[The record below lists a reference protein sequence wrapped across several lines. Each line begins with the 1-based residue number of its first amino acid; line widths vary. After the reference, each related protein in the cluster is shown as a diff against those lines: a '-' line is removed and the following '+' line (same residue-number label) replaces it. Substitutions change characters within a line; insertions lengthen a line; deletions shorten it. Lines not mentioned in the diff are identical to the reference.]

1 VSEIELLA
9 SVVVAVQGDGR
20 IRRLVDSLL
29 AQTVPCD
36 TYEVIVIENGT
47 AEFADVDGL
56 GDGIVRYLHQPAA
69 NMAAARNIGLDAA
82 RGRYLLLTDADC
94 VAQPDWIAEITAAL
108 ADGSVSAVGGA
119 IVKHEPQTWTQ
130 RYAVTVVDGQRS
142 LSYLPALHLSYVAG
156 ANAGFV
162 TEQLREAGG
171 FDEELHSGNDVDV
184 CYKLG
189 LRGYQVGLAPSAVIC
204 HDDRSGLVAH
214 FRRFR
219 RYAVYQ
225 VLLHKKYKAVSGKR
239 LVLDGYPLR
248 RALAA
253 VRAAPQAI
261 SCLMQGDRGPGLQI
275 TLQLVEAAGV
285 FVGEVQGA
293 VRYRQLYL

>member
-1 VSEIELLA
+1 VSEAELLA
-9 SVVVAVQGDGR
+9 SVVVAVRGDGR
-20 IRRLVDSLL
+20 VRRLLDSLV
-29 AQTVPCD
+29 AQTVPRAA
-36 TYEVIVIENGT
+36 YEVIVVENGS

-56 GDGIVRYLHQPAA
+56 GDGVVRYRHQPAA
-69 NMAAARNIGLDAA
+69 NMAAARNLGLAEA
-82 RGRYLLLTDADC
+82 GGHYLLLTDADC
-94 VAQPDWIAEITAAL
+94 VARPDWIEEMTAAL
-108 ADGSVSAVGGA
+108 ADGSVSVVGGA
-119 IVKHEPQTWTQ
+119 IVKYEPQTWTQ

-142 LSYLPALHLSYVAG
+142 LSHLPALHLPYVAG

-162 TEQLREAGG
+162 TEQLREVGG
-171 FDEELHSGNDVDV
+171 FDEELRSGNDVDV

-189 LRGYQVGLAPSAVIC
+189 LRGYEVGLAPAAVIC
-204 HDDRSGLVAH
+204 HEDRSGLMAH

-248 RALAA
+248 RTLAA
-253 VRAAPQAI
+253 LGAAPQAV
-261 SCLMQGDRGPGLQI
+261 SRLMQGDRGPGLAA